1 MKKFI
6 IGVLVGC
13 LLMMTT
19 PVLADS
25 ILTKI
30 DVVLNGVNV
39 QLEGKDVEVNSILY
53 NGSTY
58 LPIRKVAEL
67 VGKDIEWNQ
76 ETMTANIVGEKI
88 VNIEV
93 EYPTII
99 SHGFQSN
106 GPLTMYTVAFSDG
119 FGVGLSIPKS
129 VVPELHDS
137 LECILLL
144 VNVSNMA
151 DASTLTTPDI
161 VGFNEITKDK
171 YYPISFDD
179 YGYGL
184 PTKLYDGFK
193 ALDFFENFKLY
204 EQGDKSIKGTI
215 YYASF
220 PFLDGVIYDDGVHKC
235 TLYLFDNGN
244 R

>member
-1 MKKFI
+1 MKKIRNIFI
-6 IGVLVGC
+6 GILIGCVFI
-13 LLMMTT
+13 MTA

-25 ILTKI
+25 LFTKI

-39 QLEGKDVEVNSILY
+39 QLEGQNVEVNSILY
-53 NGSTY
+53 NGTTY
-58 LPIRKVAEL
+58 LPMRKVAEL
-67 VGKDIEWNQ
+67 VGKDIEWTQ
-76 ETMTANIVGEKI
+76 QTMTANIVDEK
-88 VNIEV
+88 
-93 EYPTII
+93 TAII

-106 GPLTMYTVAFSDG
+106 NSVTMYTVAFSDG
-119 FGVGLSIPKS
+119 FGVGLSIPKR

-137 LECILLL
+137 LECVMLV
-144 VNVSNMA
+144 VNVNNMV
-151 DASTLTTPDI
+151 DTSMLSTPTI

-204 EQGDKSIKGTI
+204 EHGDKSIKGTI
-215 YYASF
+215 YYESF
-220 PFLDGVIYDDGVHKC
+220 PFLDGVTYDDGIHKC
-235 TLYLFDNGN
+235 VLYLFDNGN
-244 R
+244 RQQN